1 MSWPRSRAS
10 KMRVVG
16 GPHLPYLP
24 LEIDLGIGGGR
35 SAVHSNRAA
44 ALARWAKFCRA
55 FGARSPRRAVP
66 SVTGLVVLHYS

>member
-24 LEIDLGIGGGR
+24 VEIDLGIGGSR
-35 SAVHSNRAA
+35 SAFHSNRAA

-55 FGARSPRRAVP
+55 LALGPRRTVP